1 MAHLDHLAP
10 LTGPDGIRTESEGSI
25 SCDSWQPSQW
35 FHDNF
40 HATWT
45 ESLHRQAA
53 SSSLF
58 VFNAPGQEC
67 SGAFLPICL
76 PPSCRSSTQ
85 SDISI
90 FMWQHS
96 PSLSRF
102 VVSLILQNKFNL
114 HSLQSLQPMLAKYI
128 VNRTHISL
136 ETEKQ
141 STKVGWN

>member
-25 SCDSWQPSQW
+25 SCDSWQPSLNDSTII
-35 FHDNF
+35 FTRRELNPFTGRRPD
-40 HATWT
+40 
-45 ESLHRQAA
+45 
-53 SSSLF
+53 LF
-58 VFNAPGQEC
+58 VLKARGQEC

-141 STKVGWN
+141 STKFGWN